1 MAKPPAAEELFP
13 ELSSFRSEDF
23 NRIGT
28 SRPVL
33 MIAMTARTGSSH
45 LCSGL
50 SSVVPVGKP
59 TEIFN
64 ARDTLVWEKKR
75 RGVETFSGFLADYVA
90 ESEDIVVFK
99 TSWIDFEYFKD
110 HVFDLFPNLR
120 IIYLNRLDVEAQ
132 AVSLFKAV
140 VSGLWHDSPIIAKP
154 REEVSCDEL
163 EKKFDL
169 VRICGMIN
177 SLNREKASWE
187 SYFFE
192 NEVQPAR
199 VNYESFTQDLKRA
212 LSQIVTYLGYKDVDL
227 SRVKSEFSVVSDSI
241 NNRWLDKVRNYRSGN
256 FYDRYLRGEL

>member
-1 MAKPPAAEELFP
+1 MAKPPAAEVLFP
-13 ELSSFRSEDF
+13 ELSSFRSEDYS
-23 NRIGT
+23 RIGT

-50 SSVVPVGKP
+50 SSVVPAGRP

-75 RGVETFSGFLADYVA
+75 RGVGTFSDLLADYVA

-99 TSWIDFEYFKD
+99 TSWVDFEYFKD

-140 VSGLWHDSPIIAKP
+140 VSGLWHDSPLIAKP
-154 REEVSCDEL
+154 KEALLPDEL

-169 VRICGMIN
+169 VRVCGMIN
-177 SLNREKASWE
+177 ALSKEKASWE
-187 SYFFE
+187 NYFFE

-212 LSQIVTYLGYKDVDL
+212 LSQIVNYLGYEDVDL
-227 SRVKSEFSVVSDSI
+227 SRVKSEFSVVSDGI
-241 NNRWLDKVRNYRSGN
+241 NDRWLEKVRNYRNGN
-256 FYDRYLRGEL
+256 FYSRYMRGEL